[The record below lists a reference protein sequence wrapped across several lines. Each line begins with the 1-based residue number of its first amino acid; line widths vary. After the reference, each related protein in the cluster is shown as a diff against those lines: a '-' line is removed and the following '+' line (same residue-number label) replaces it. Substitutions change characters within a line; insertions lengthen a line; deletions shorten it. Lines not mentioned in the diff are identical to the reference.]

1 MNTINKSSN
10 IVQKGELTLFRTIWN
25 TSKDNMFIV
34 RKENSEYISERANES
49 LKKTFNLNDVQTSE
63 ISLKKL
69 LDEDTYNKVTQKYDL
84 CIKKNEILTYEE
96 SHNLNN
102 QELRYWETTIIPV
115 IDENENITRIFGISK
130 EITQFKRMNEIL
142 EKEVEKRTKELK
154 DALEKLKE
162 VSITDKLTE
171 VYNRHHLDYILED
184 ISKIIHRYENNY
196 GLIILDLDEFKNI
209 NDNFGHH
216 VGDVVLKEFS
226 TLLKNSIRQTD
237 ILGRWGGD
245 EFLILVPFATKE
257 SIEIFSNNILKKIS
271 SHKFSYI
278 NKLSSSLGVTIIKKD
293 DTEESFIS
301 RADKALY
308 KAKKAGKNKV
318 EILL

>member
-1 MNTINKSSN
+1 
-10 IVQKGELTLFRTIWN
+10 
-25 TSKDNMFIV
+25 
-34 RKENSEYISERANES
+34 
-49 LKKTFNLNDVQTSE
+49 
-63 ISLKKL
+63 
-69 LDEDTYNKVTQKYDL
+69 
-84 CIKKNEILTYEE
+84 
-96 SHNLNN
+96 
-102 QELRYWETTIIPV
+102 
-115 IDENENITRIFGISK
+115 
-130 EITQFKRMNEIL
+130 
-142 EKEVEKRTKELK
+142 
-154 DALEKLKE
+154 
-162 VSITDKLTE
+162 
-171 VYNRHHLDYILED
+171 
-184 ISKIIHRYENNY
+184 
-196 GLIILDLDEFKNI
+196 
-209 NDNFGHH
+209 
-216 VGDVVLKEFS
+216 VLKEFS